1 LIGNSQHGFRE
12 KKSCLTN
19 LLEFSENVTGW
30 LDGGKPVDII
40 YLDFQKAFDKVPHQ
54 RLLLKLAAHGIG
66 GQVLEWIRNW
76 LQYRKQRVV
85 NKGNMSEWS
94 EVISGVPQGS
104 VLGPILFNVYVNDI
118 DDNLR
123 SKILKFADDVK
134 LYGSVGSKWESNN
147 IREDLIVLSKWSQEW
162 QMLFNIEK
170 CKVMHMGA
178 KNKCEKY
185 TLINRDLSMVKEER
199 DLGVIVND
207 TFKVAK
213 QCLVASKKGNQVLGM
228 ISRSFVYRNKII
240 IKKLY
245 KSLVRPHLEYCI
257 QAWRPH
263 LIKDIE
269 ILEKVQRR
277 ASRMVIEC
285 KGMEYEKRIAI
296 LGLTTLETR
305 RRRADLLE
313 VYKILNKHEGIDENS
328 LFTRNIGKTR
338 GNTCKLF
345 KRRSNLDVSKFSFS
359 NRICNDWNELPN
371 EVVTASCI
379 NGFKNGVDNILGKW
393 GGFK

>member
-1 LIGNSQHGFRE
+1 
-12 KKSCLTN
+12 
-19 LLEFSENVTGW
+19 
-30 LDGGKPVDII
+30 
-40 YLDFQKAFDKVPHQ
+40 
-54 RLLLKLAAHGIG
+54 
-66 GQVLEWIRNW
+66 
-76 LQYRKQRVV
+76 
-85 NKGNMSEWS
+85 M
-94 EVISGVPQGS
+94 
-104 VLGPILFNVYVNDI
+104 
-118 DDNLR
+118 
-123 SKILKFADDVK
+123 
-134 LYGSVGSKWESNN
+134 
-147 IREDLIVLSKWSQEW
+147 
-162 QMLFNIEK
+162 
-170 CKVMHMGA
+170 
-178 KNKCEKY
+178 
-185 TLINRDLSMVKEER
+185 
-199 DLGVIVND
+199 ND

-228 ISRSFVYRNKII
+228 ISRSFVSRNKNI

-359 NRICNDWNELPN
+359 KGVCNDWNELPN